1 MKINTININLQPVNN
16 QGSGIALFAN
26 KLIAELEKSKLYK
39 IFGSFNFVRGV
50 KKKEL
55 ERFSFPVKYS
65 SVPAKVVYS
74 RLIKNAL
81 PFYYHNMV
89 HGESEINLFLTYK
102 IPRVNYRGI
111 VITTIHDLIPL
122 RVATENIKI
131 QTDYRND
138 IDYAI
143 RHSDYLITISEAS
156 KKDILEEFLYN
167 KNKIFVIPN
176 GVDFELYNNEIEQEH
191 LAKVKEKY
199 ELPNKFAVYLG
210 GIRRHKNVD
219 NLIRAY
225 ALLSEDIRAEVS
237 LVITQGNEDLKKLAA
252 NLNIEDQVF
261 FTPYI
266 DEEDKPAVYKLALA
280 MAFISSYEG
289 FGLPIIEAMAAGTPV
304 ITSNVSSMPEVAGDA
319 AVLVDPFEI
328 EETTAALERI
338 IVDADF
344 RKKLIES
351 GYENAKKYSWTHS
364 GEELVKL
371 CNTILKQQT

>member
-1 MKINTININLQPVNN
+1 MKRNTININLQPVNN

-50 KKKEL
+50 RKNEL
-55 ERFSFPVKYS
+55 GRFSFPVKYS
-65 SVPAKVVYS
+65 SIPAKVVYS
-74 RLIKNAL
+74 RLIKKAL
-81 PFYYHNMV
+81 PFYYHNMISS
-89 HGESEINLFLTYK
+89 ESDINLFLTYK
-102 IPRVNYRGI
+102 IPRVLYRGI

-122 RVATENIKI
+122 RVATENSKI

-138 IDYAI
+138 IAYAI

-176 GVDFELYNNEIEQEH
+176 GVDFELYNNEIAQED
-191 LAKVKEKY
+191 LTKVKEKY
-199 ELPNKFAVYLG
+199 QLPHKFVVYLG
-210 GIRRHKNVD
+210 GIRKHKNVD

-225 ALLSEDIRAEVS
+225 AMLSQDKREEIS
-237 LVITQGNEDLKKLAA
+237 LVITQGNEELKKLVED
-252 NLNIEDQVF
+252 LKIEKQVF
-261 FTPYI
+261 FTSYI

-304 ITSNVSSMPEVAGDA
+304 ITSDVSSMPEVAGGA
-319 AVLVDPFEI
+319 AVLVDPFKI
-328 EETTAALERI
+328 EDTTAALERI
-338 IVDADF
+338 ILDVEF
-344 RKKLIES
+344 REKLIEL

-364 GEELVKL
+364 GEALMKL
-371 CNTILKQQT
+371 CNTILKQQV

>member
-1 MKINTININLQPVNN
+1 MKRNTININLQPVNN

-26 KLIAELEKSKLYK
+26 KLISELEKSKLYK

-74 RLIKNAL
+74 RLIKKAL
-81 PFYYHNMV
+81 PFYYHNMMR
-89 HGESEINLFLTYK
+89 GESDINLFLTYK
-102 IPRVNYRGI
+102 IPRVNYSGI

-122 RVATENIKI
+122 RVATENDKI

-176 GVDFELYNNEIEQEH
+176 GVDFDLYNNEIEQEH
-191 LAKVKEKY
+191 LTKVKEKY
-199 ELPNKFAVYLG
+199 QLPNKFVVYLG
-210 GIRRHKNVD
+210 GIRIHKNVD

-252 NLNIEDQVF
+252 NLNIEEQVF

-328 EETTAALERI
+328 EETTDALERI

-351 GYENAKKYSWTHS
+351 GYENAKKYSWTNS
-364 GEELVKL
+364 GEELIKL
-371 CNTILKQQT
+371 CNTILKQQA

>member
-1 MKINTININLQPVNN
+1 MKRNTININLQPVNN

-26 KLIAELEKSKLYK
+26 KLITELEKSKLYK

-50 KKKEL
+50 KKNEL

-65 SVPAKVVYS
+65 SVPAKAVYS
-74 RLIKNAL
+74 RLIKKAL
-81 PFYYHNMV
+81 PFYYQNMMG
-89 HGESEINLFLTYK
+89 GESDINLFLTYK
-102 IPRVNYRGI
+102 IPRVKYRGI

-122 RVATENIKI
+122 RAATENSKI
-131 QTDYRND
+131 QADYRDD

-176 GVDFELYNNEIEQEH
+176 GVDFELYNNKIEQEC
-191 LAKVKEKY
+191 LTKVKEKY
-199 ELPNKFAVYLG
+199 QLPNKFVVYLG

-225 ALLSEDIRAEVS
+225 ALLSKNIREEVS

-252 NLNIEDQVF
+252 DLNIEEQVF

-266 DEEDKPAVYKLALA
+266 DEQDKPAVYKLALV

-319 AVLVDPFEI
+319 ALLVDPFKI
-328 EETTAALERI
+328 EETKTALEHI
-338 IVDADF
+338 ILDAEF
-344 RKKLIES
+344 RKTIIDS
-351 GYENAKKYSWTHS
+351 GYANAKKYSWTHS
-364 GEELVKL
+364 GDSLLKL
-371 CNTILKQQT
+371 CDTILKQQA

>member
-1 MKINTININLQPVNN
+1 MKRNTININLQPVNN

-50 KKKEL
+50 KKNEL

-74 RLIKNAL
+74 RLIKKAL
-81 PFYYHNMV
+81 PFYYHNMM
-89 HGESEINLFLTYK
+89 HGESDINLFLTYK
-102 IPRVNYRGI
+102 IPRVSYSGI
-111 VITTIHDLIPL
+111 VISTIHDLIPL
-122 RVATENIKI
+122 RVATENDQI
-131 QTDYRND
+131 QIDYRND

-191 LAKVKEKY
+191 LTKVKEKY
-199 ELPNKFAVYLG
+199 QLPNKFVVYLG
-210 GIRRHKNVD
+210 GIRIHKNVG

-252 NLNIEDQVF
+252 NLNIEEQVF

-266 DEEDKPAVYKLALA
+266 DEQDKPAVYKLALT

-328 EETTAALERI
+328 EETKYALERI
-338 IVDADF
+338 IGDADF

-371 CNTILKQQT
+371 CNTILKQQL

>member
-1 MKINTININLQPVNN
+1 MKRNTININLQPVNN
-16 QGSGIALFAN
+16 RGSGIALFAN

-50 KKKEL
+50 KKNEL
-55 ERFSFPVKYS
+55 KRFSFPVKYS
-65 SVPAKVVYS
+65 SIPAKVVYS
-74 RLIKNAL
+74 RLIKKAL
-81 PFYYHNMV
+81 SFYYHNMM
-89 HGESEINLFLTYK
+89 GAESDINLFLTYK
-102 IPRVNYRGI
+102 IPRVKYSGI

-122 RVATENIKI
+122 RVATENSKI
-131 QTDYRND
+131 QADYRND

-156 KKDILEEFLYN
+156 KKDILKEFLYN

-176 GVDFELYNNEIEQEH
+176 GVDFEFYNNEIKQDN

-199 ELPNKFAVYLG
+199 QLPNRFVVYLG

-225 ALLSEDIRAEVS
+225 ALLSKNIREEIS

-252 NLNIEDQVF
+252 DLNIEKQVF
-261 FTPYI
+261 FTSYI
-266 DEEDKPAVYKLALA
+266 DEEDKPAVYKLALV

-319 AVLVDPFEI
+319 ALLVDPFKI
-328 EETTAALERI
+328 EETKVALEHI
-338 IVDADF
+338 ILDAEF
-344 RKKLIES
+344 RKTIIDA

-364 GEELVKL
+364 GEVLIQL
-371 CNTILKQQT
+371 CDTILKQQA

>member
-1 MKINTININLQPVNN
+1 MKRNTININLQPVNN

-39 IFGSFNFVRGV
+39 IFGSFNFVKGV
-50 KKKEL
+50 KKNEL

-65 SVPAKVVYS
+65 SVPAKVVYL
-74 RLIKNAL
+74 RLIKKAL
-81 PFYYHNMV
+81 PFYYHNMM
-89 HGESEINLFLTYK
+89 HGESDINLFLTYK
-102 IPRVNYRGI
+102 IPRVNYSGI

-122 RVATENIKI
+122 RVATENDQI

-176 GVDFELYNNEIEQEH
+176 GVDFELYNNEIEKEH
-191 LAKVKEKY
+191 LTKVKEKY
-199 ELPNKFAVYLG
+199 QLPNKFVVYLG
-210 GIRRHKNVD
+210 GIRIHKNVD

-237 LVITQGNEDLKKLAA
+237 LVITQGNEDLKKLAV
-252 NLNIEDQVF
+252 NLNIEEQVF

-266 DEEDKPAVYKLALA
+266 DEEDKPAIYKMALT

-319 AVLVDPFEI
+319 AVLVDPFAI
-328 EETTAALERI
+328 EETTDALERI

-344 RKKLIES
+344 RRKLIES

-364 GEELVKL
+364 GEELIKL

>member
-1 MKINTININLQPVNN
+1 MKRNTININLQPVNN

-50 KKKEL
+50 KKNEL

-74 RLIKNAL
+74 RLIKKAL
-81 PFYYHNMV
+81 PFYYHNMM
-89 HGESEINLFLTYK
+89 HGESDINLFLTYK
-102 IPRVNYRGI
+102 IPRVSYSGI
-111 VITTIHDLIPL
+111 VISTIHDLIPL
-122 RVATENIKI
+122 RVATENDQI
-131 QTDYRND
+131 QIDYRND

-191 LAKVKEKY
+191 LTKVKEKY
-199 ELPNKFAVYLG
+199 QLPNKFVVYLG
-210 GIRRHKNVD
+210 GIRIHKNVG

-252 NLNIEDQVF
+252 NLNIEEQVF

-266 DEEDKPAVYKLALA
+266 DEQDKPAVYKLALT

-328 EETTAALERI
+328 EETKYALERI
-338 IVDADF
+338 IGDGDF

-371 CNTILKQQT
+371 CNTILKQQL

>member
-1 MKINTININLQPVNN
+1 MKRNTININLQPVNN

-74 RLIKNAL
+74 RLIKKAL
-81 PFYYHNMV
+81 PFYYHNMMP
-89 HGESEINLFLTYK
+89 GESDINLFLTYK
-102 IPRVNYRGI
+102 IPRVNYSGI

-122 RVATENIKI
+122 RVATENDKI

-176 GVDFELYNNEIEQEH
+176 GVDFELYNSEIEQEH
-191 LAKVKEKY
+191 LTKVKEKY
-199 ELPNKFAVYLG
+199 QLPNKFVVYLG
-210 GIRRHKNVD
+210 GIRIHKNVD

-237 LVITQGNEDLKKLAA
+237 LVITQGNEDLKKLTA
-252 NLNIEDQVF
+252 NLNIEEQVF

-328 EETTAALERI
+328 EETTDALERI

-344 RKKLIES
+344 RKKLIEA
-351 GYENAKKYSWTHS
+351 GYENAKRYSWTHS

-371 CNTILKQQT
+371 CNTILK

>member
-1 MKINTININLQPVNN
+1 MKRNTININLQPVNN

-26 KLIAELEKSKLYK
+26 KLISELEKSKLYK

-74 RLIKNAL
+74 RLIKKAL
-81 PFYYHNMV
+81 PFYYHNMM
-89 HGESEINLFLTYK
+89 HGESDINLFLTYK
-102 IPRVNYRGI
+102 IPRVNYSGI

-122 RVATENIKI
+122 RVATENDKI

-191 LAKVKEKY
+191 LTKVKEKY
-199 ELPNKFAVYLG
+199 QLPNKFVVYLG
-210 GIRRHKNVD
+210 GIRIHKNVD

-252 NLNIEDQVF
+252 NLNIEEQVF

-280 MAFISSYEG
+280 MTFISSYEG

-328 EETTAALERI
+328 EETTDALERI

-351 GYENAKKYSWTHS
+351 GYENAKKYSWTNS
-364 GEELVKL
+364 GEELIKL
-371 CNTILKQQT
+371 CNTILKQQA